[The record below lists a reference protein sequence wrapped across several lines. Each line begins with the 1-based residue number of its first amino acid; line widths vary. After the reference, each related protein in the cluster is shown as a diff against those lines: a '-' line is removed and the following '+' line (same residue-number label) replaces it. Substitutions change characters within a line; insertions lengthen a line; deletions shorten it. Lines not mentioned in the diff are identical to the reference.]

1 MIKDGRPHETRN
13 LFYGA
18 FLSFEQLEMIKKLLI
33 IVGKNMFVDRDVINK
48 INGEKIGLSYI
59 NKAVKYS
66 LITQIVDKESRNSTD
81 DDSIEKQ
88 KILLSTW
95 CGRLCSSSG
104 GVRYFT

>member
-81 DDSIEKQ
+81 DDSIENK

-104 GVRYFT
+104 VRYFT